1 MKRSL
6 INQPFLTETGEF
18 ELEERERGEGGGGRG
33 TKDGGWRRNDFKGTW
48 GIGEGVQSRQTSL
61 KLYNVPRVDPTW
73 RAPTT
78 LCITRK
84 SARRC
89 GGGSFDGNNVSR

>member
-61 KLYNVPRVDPTW
+61 KLYNPSSGSHLA
-73 RAPTT
+73 RANHIMHYQKIGT
-78 LCITRK
+78 
-84 SARRC
+84 
-89 GGGSFDGNNVSR
+89 

>member
-33 TKDGGWRRNDFKGTW
+33 TKDGGWRRNDFKGT
-48 GIGEGVQSRQTSL
+48 
-61 KLYNVPRVDPTW
+61 
-73 RAPTT
+73 
-78 LCITRK
+78 
-84 SARRC
+84 
-89 GGGSFDGNNVSR
+89 